1 MWLAQGR
8 FLDKYRPSSASR
20 FRLWTELS
28 ATKQHKGET
37 VDKYQERIEI
47 KWNPLSDLT
56 ELKKKNLF
64 FPLSLHRIDHD
75 LNQNKNNTNSDWIQV
90 KSSMSYLM
98 VRVRYVL
105 DRAAVASWRVDLI
118 YWKKWT
124 PISGV
129 GVIPRVL
136 LTTGKERS
144 GEKLR
149 SLCFVKTVGNWWLVT
164 RPSRPW
170 VNGGAGPLG
179 MLPPSQTAPAG
190 GGVVRSDPLARRNH
204 SPATPARSSAMR
216 ERREMTRDD
225 LSPPH
230 TIRFSPDATANC
242 ASNPPFTHEQLIV

>member
-1 MWLAQGR
+1 M
-8 FLDKYRPSSASR
+8 LD
-20 FRLWTELS
+20 
-28 ATKQHKGET
+28 ET
-37 VDKYQERIEI
+37 
-47 KWNPLSDLT
+47 
-56 ELKKKNLF
+56 
-64 FPLSLHRIDHD
+64 
-75 LNQNKNNTNSDWIQV
+75 
-90 KSSMSYLM
+90 
-98 VRVRYVL
+98 RYVL

-149 SLCFVKTVGNWWLVT
+149 SLWFVKTVGNWWLVT
-164 RPSRPW
+164 RPSRSW

-190 GGVVRSDPLARRNH
+190 GSGPVRPACTPEPLARYTGPMQCNEREKRND
-204 SPATPARSSAMR
+204 ARW
-216 ERREMTRDD
+216 
-225 LSPPH
+225 PH

-242 ASNPPFTHEQLIV
+242 ASNPPFTHEQLIVQLYDNYRIVIRRTGQNLRVWMLAQLYVV